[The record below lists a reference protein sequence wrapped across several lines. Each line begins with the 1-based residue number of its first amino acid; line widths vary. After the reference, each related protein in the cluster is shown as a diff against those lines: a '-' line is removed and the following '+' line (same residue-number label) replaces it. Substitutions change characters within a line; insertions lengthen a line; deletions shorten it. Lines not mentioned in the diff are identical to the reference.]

1 MVLPSDSLEA
11 QLLRLPL
18 DDRARLA
25 ELLLAS
31 LDADATNASI
41 SPAEVEAA
49 WEAESE
55 RRLAELRAGTVTGIP
70 AAEVFARVAAK
81 SGR

>member
-18 DDRARLA
+18 NDRARLA

-31 LDADATNASI
+31 LDADATSASV

-49 WEAESE
+49 WTAEAE
-55 RRLAELRAGTVTGIP
+55 RRLADLRAGTVTGIP
-70 AAEVFARVAAK
+70 AAEVFARVTAQL
-81 SGR
+81 GR